1 MGLQRVRYA
10 LSDRIIAKM
19 YIYIYI
25 YIYIYTHVY
34 IYVYTH
40 IFNDKVSYIIFFK
53 AGLYM
58 YILICIIYNSANK
71 NNEIL
76 PFAIMWLVLEN
87 IF

>member
-10 LSDRIIAKM
+10 LSDRITAKM

-25 YIYIYTHVY
+25 YIHMCVYICIHIYT
-34 IYVYTH
+34 
-40 IFNDKVSYIIFFK
+40 FNDKVSYIIFFK

-71 NNEIL
+71 NNEIP